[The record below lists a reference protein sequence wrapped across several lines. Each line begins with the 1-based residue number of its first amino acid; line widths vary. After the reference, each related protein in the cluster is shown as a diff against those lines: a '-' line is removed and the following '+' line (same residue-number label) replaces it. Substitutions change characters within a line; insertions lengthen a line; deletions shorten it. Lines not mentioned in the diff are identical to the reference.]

1 MIPFFSSSWFRGK
14 RPKIGKETEKKR
26 VVVLWPTECWARTW
40 FWEAESQYTAL
51 QSMAKKGA
59 ANKKLKLHCFG
70 YFWHQLGSLWIYK
83 HIYIYIR
90 LFGSVWF
97 SLESH
102 FHGHF
107 PSHWAVGIRRC
118 FIHLAHLAGVS
129 SGFLMKLIHQ
139 TSFGSGHI
147 SQNATLLKI
156 HKRLQSGLNSIC
168 TISLIFGKCPPKRH
182 TDLHPTHQQTPLSL
196 QIKENN
202 LQSTKCKKLVYIAAV
217 PSLFHFEKTFAPPP
231 SVEIVVFFTNK
242 PTKTPGLEGQ

>member
-26 VVVLWPTECWARTW
+26 VVVLWPTECWARLPGFEKLSRNTQHFKAW
-40 FWEAESQYTAL
+40 Q
-51 QSMAKKGA
+51 KKGSQQKTEIA
-59 ANKKLKLHCFG
+59 L
-70 YFWHQLGSLWIYK
+70 LWIFLAPTWIFMDIQTY
-83 HIYIYIR
+83 ICIYIR

-168 TISLIFGKCPPKRH
+168 TIYFF
-182 TDLHPTHQQTPLSL
+182 
-196 QIKENN
+196 N
-202 LQSTKCKKLVYIAAV
+202 LW
-217 PSLFHFEKTFAPPP
+217 
-231 SVEIVVFFTNK
+231 
-242 PTKTPGLEGQ
+242 